1 MGGGGGMGDL
11 VEVRIFFAQTSGDKI
26 FSPTY
31 NVLRFFFQHYRPR
44 EIFFSVLDIF
54 PPGISMQDFFFSQIR
69 LQDICF

>member
-1 MGGGGGMGDL
+1 MGDL

-31 NVLRFFFQHYRPR
+31 NVVRFFFQHY
-44 EIFFSVLDIF
+44 IFS
-54 PPGISMQDFFFSQIR
+54 PGISMQDFFFSQIR